1 MQSLKKLYLSVKRS
15 KSEQISDTINED
27 LEIKDLKIGSKNI
40 VDEIKIFSQ
49 IQKKCQRILICQS
62 FNEKTPLTPDN

>member
-40 VDEIKIFSQ
+40 VAEIKIFSQ

-62 FNEKTPLTPDN
+62 FSEKTPLTPEN

>member
-27 LEIKDLKIGSKNI
+27 LEIKDLKIGNKNL
-40 VDEIKIFSQ
+40 VSWIKIFSQ

-62 FNEKTPLTPDN
+62 FNKKTPFTPDN

>member
-27 LEIKDLKIGSKNI
+27 LEIKDLKIGNKNP
-40 VDEIKIFSQ
+40 VAKIKNL
-49 IQKKCQRILICQS
+49 K
-62 FNEKTPLTPDN
+62 